1 MTLAPGRAMGRA
13 MTKILILGLAL
24 LPLAACGSQ
33 PQSGQDAKQTSAADN
48 RPASFGACSVC
59 HATEAGRN
67 GVGPTLHGVVGRQAG
82 TMPNYTYSP
91 AMKNS
96 AVIWDAVTLDRFIA
110 APHDVVPGTRMAYPG
125 MRDAA
130 KRAQIVDYLATLK

>member
-1 MTLAPGRAMGRA
+1 
-13 MTKILILGLAL
+13 MTKAMILSLAL

-33 PQSGQDAKQTSAADN
+33 PQSGQSARETAAAEN
-48 RPASFGACSVC
+48 RPASFGSCSVC
-59 HATEAGRN
+59 HSTQAGRN
-67 GVGPTLHGVVGRQAG
+67 GVGPTLHGIIGRQAG
-82 TMPNYTYSP
+82 SVANYTYSP

-96 AVIWDAVTLDRFIA
+96 AVVWDAATLDRFIA

-130 KRAQIVDYLATLK
+130 KRADIVDYLATLK